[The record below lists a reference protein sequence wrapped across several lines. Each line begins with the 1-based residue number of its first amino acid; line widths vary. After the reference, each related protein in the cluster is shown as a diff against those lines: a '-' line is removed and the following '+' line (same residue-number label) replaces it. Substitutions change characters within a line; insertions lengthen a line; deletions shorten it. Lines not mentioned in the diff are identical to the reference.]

1 VADPVNSGLDVQQQV
16 VRGKRLARH
25 VWAHFQEDRCFEE
38 AASLSYTSLLS
49 MVPLLAVVF
58 GIVSVFPVFNE
69 WSNRLQSMIFD
80 NFLPDTGEQIVPH
93 INAFLDSVSSLTLP
107 GTLMLFVT
115 ALLLMVR
122 IEVAF
127 NRIWRVDRNRSLTN
141 RIVMYWAVL
150 TLGPLLIAAAIAL
163 SAQRIF
169 GASGLIGELPAGL
182 QNLGT
187 FLLSWLVFTLF
198 FVLVPNRRVRFRD
211 ALIGALL
218 TTVLFSLAKGG
229 FVAYVSNANYK
240 VIYGALA
247 TVPIFLFWLYLV
259 WIVVLLGAS
268 LAASLTTF
276 SDFSRYDSDWP
287 ERWEFQL
294 VLRLIGHLE
303 RAQRQGVAL
312 SREQLM
318 TLEPQASE
326 LQIVRLMSRLADENV
341 ATRDEDGN
349 WLLARDLAALSL
361 GGLYLLGDYYL
372 PVAEIDQLPRESAC
386 DRAYVEALG
395 RIRSQSQGVWEQ
407 PLKALYADSN
417 GGTKPA

>member
-1 VADPVNSGLDVQQQV
+1 MSEAVDSSLDVQAHV

-69 WSNRLQSMIFD
+69 WSNNLQSLIFN
-80 NFLPDTGEQIVPH
+80 NFLPDTGEQIVPY
-93 INAFLDSVSSLTLP
+93 INTFLDSVSSLTIP
-107 GTLMLFVT
+107 GTLMLLLT

-127 NRIWRVDRNRSLTN
+127 NRIWRVDRNRSLLN

-150 TLGPLLIAAAIAL
+150 TLGPLLIAAAVAL

-169 GASGLIGELPAGL
+169 GASGIAGGLPPGT
-182 QNLGT
+182 QTLGI

-211 ALIGALL
+211 ALIGAFLS
-218 TTVLFSLAKGG
+218 TVLFSLAKIG
-229 FVAYVSNANYK
+229 FVAYVSNTNYK

-276 SDFSRYDSDWP
+276 SDYSRYDSDWP

-294 VLRLIGHLE
+294 VMRLVGHLAE
-303 RAQRQGVAL
+303 AQKEGATV
-312 SREQLM
+312 SRERM
-318 TLEPQASE
+318 MELEPLASE
-326 LQIVRLMSRLADENV
+326 LQIVRLMSRLGEAKI
-341 ATRDEDGN
+341 ATRDEDGD
-349 WLLARDLAALSL
+349 WLLARDLGSLSL

-372 PVAEIDQLPRESAC
+372 PLGEIDRLPTW
-386 DRAYVEALG
+386 L
-395 RIRSQSQGVWEQ
+395 
-407 PLKALYADSN
+407 L
-417 GGTKPA
+417 